1 VLVSTALLEHPSGL
15 LADPGPGPARLAAVT
30 DTVARPGRVIVHG
43 DFDCP
48 WSYLAFRRAA
58 VLAAAGVDIDWRAV
72 EREPRPHGRPDGF
85 EALQEEMDRVVGS
98 LLAGER
104 LPYDL
109 AGFVPR
115 TRATVAAYAESYA
128 AGVADPVRSVV
139 FESFWMHGVDIGD
152 AKVLRT
158 LLVDELRGSASPSE
172 AVRDWGQCVDVTG
185 GPISTAAWRL
195 VGRWATEWRDSG
207 REVTPVVTVPGSP
220 PLHGVAAVTW
230 LGAQVA
236 ARDLDPEPPARPRP
250 QPPASRELP
259 GLGWITEQGGRWLP
273 RRQRVVAATTPA
285 AG

>member
-1 VLVSTALLEHPSGL
+1 MSTALLEHPAGL
-15 LADPGPGPARLAAVT
+15 LVDDPAPGPARLAAVAGAL
-30 DTVARPGRVIVHG
+30 ARPERVIVHG

-115 TRATVAAYAESYA
+115 TGATVAAYAESYA
-128 AGVADPVRSVV
+128 AGVAGPVRAVV

-158 LLVDELRGSASPSE
+158 LLVDELRSSASPSE
-172 AVRDWGQCVDVTG
+172 AVRDWGYGVDVTG
-185 GPISTAAWRL
+185 GPISTSAWRL

-207 REVTPVVTVPGSP
+207 REVTPVVKVPGAR
-220 PLHGVAAVTW
+220 PLHGVEAVAW
-230 LGAQVA
+230 LGAQIT
-236 ARDLDPEPPARPRP
+236 ARGLVPEPPPRRVAA
-250 QPPASRELP
+250 PPATRDLP

-273 RRQRVVAATTPA
+273 RRQRAVAATTAA

>member
-1 VLVSTALLEHPSGL
+1 MSTALLEHPAGL
-15 LADPGPGPARLAAVT
+15 VADGPEPDPARLAAVT
-30 DTVARPGRVIVHG
+30 DPAPLPRRVVVHG

-72 EREPRPHGRPDGF
+72 EREPRPHAAAHLDGV
-85 EALQEEMDRVVGS
+85 EALQDEMDRVVG
-98 LLAGER
+98 LLLPGEQM
-104 LPYDL
+104 PYAL

-115 TRATVAAYAESYA
+115 TSATVAAYAEAYA
-128 AGVADPVRSVV
+128 AGVADPVRGVI
-139 FESFWMHGVDIGD
+139 FESFWMHGVDVGD

-158 LLVDELRGSASPSE
+158 LLVDELRGSSSPSE
-172 AVRDWGQCVDVTG
+172 AVRDWGHCVDVTG

-195 VGRWATEWRDSG
+195 VGRWATEWRGSG

-220 PLHGVAAVTW
+220 ALHGVEAVTW

-236 ARDLDPEPPARPRP
+236 ERGLDPEPPARRNPSAP
-250 QPPASRELP
+250 DSRELP

-273 RRQRVVAATTPA
+273 RRQRVVAAPA
-285 AG
+285 G